1 MGVGKGLR
9 SSPTLAVPP
18 ASLQALPVAHLP
30 GDRVT
35 CGYPNTGCPELHCP
49 ITQAGD
55 HLRPTEAPPT
65 SLSYPP
71 AHQVLPHVVP
81 SQCLPRTLSQA
92 GAGAKRGLGLKD
104 PPRQLHTSWLPRVLQ
119 GSTASNQLPNQS
131 DPPPSEGCKVKAICT
146 QTLGHPSSPG
156 TL

>member
-18 ASLQALPVAHLP
+18 APLQALPVAHLP

-104 PPRQLHTSWLPRVLQ
+104 PPRQLHTPHGYQEFCRGRQHPTNCLIRQTPHLQ
-119 GSTASNQLPNQS
+119 KG
-131 DPPPSEGCKVKAICT
+131 VKSRPFV
-146 QTLGHPSSPG
+146 HKP
-156 TL
+156 